1 MDIVIIVYSSW
12 SWCVKWSF
20 QSVLPVWII
29 VDLNFCHVSVE
40 MDPGRKLKLHRALS
54 AAETLNEHMA
64 DGRPAGAVDC
74 QQSGT
79 AGRCPPASRSVQNM
93 LAAAEVGTYDECF
106 QQTEANKSWS
116 ASCDRHDV
124 WYQELDLF
132 LRCVTNLLLTDGA
145 WWVLMFQHTN
155 TVLCVSH
162 TPVCTLGHEML
173 LLNTIS
179 GSDEQRCRSTELW
192 TTCENNESD
201 DEFICSCATSINTYK
216 WKHIKH
222 KCDPGAGSVL
232 EYWSR
237 SWVGPEVLIQSQT
250 WTAHRPIEPS
260 WWSSSCLIVE
270 IKIWTVVLHHYFQPM
285 RVWSWSSWRCCPATA
300 NIPSLSG

>member
-20 QSVLPVWII
+20 QSFLPVWII

-79 AGRCPPASRSVQNM
+79 AGRRPPASRSVQNM

-179 GSDEQRCRSTELW
+179 GSDERRCRSTELW

-250 WTAHRPIEPS
+250 WTAHRPIGPS
-260 WWSSSCLIVE
+260 WWSSSCLIVG